1 MSIPCLLSRKKV
13 IHSLSVVRFWR
24 RAWSRRLEPCEPW
37 RELEQRRL
45 ELPVGE
51 PQQEQAIERE
61 QQPRFPRGSRPS
73 SMSGA
78 DAPRGMD
85 FPLHGTGFM
94 PVPRFAPRAKTRRP
108 AGAGRRA
115 SAERPGGAFSLGAW
129 ERRRRGGPAGRARTR
144 LAGLAL
150 RSLGEAGRPRHVRP
164 RRGRLQRDGFSNA
177 VNAEP
182 VGGVVDPGSVR
193 PHRGRLQGG
202 VAAASRRRT
211 NAAGRRVHGSRLIP
225 TPTGSRQ
232 RGAPSNH
239 PR

>member
-61 QQPRFPRGSRPS
+61 QQPRFPRGSRSS

-94 PVPRFAPRAKTRRP
+94 PVPRLAPRAKTRRP
-108 AGAGRRA
+108 AGAGRR
-115 SAERPGGAFSLGAW
+115 ERRTSRRGLFGWGVWGRGNRQNRRNRLNRIFESLDSFDWLGKWPRLREAQPPTPSAFSAPP
-129 ERRRRGGPAGRARTR
+129 RGHPPPPP
-144 LAGLAL
+144 
-150 RSLGEAGRPRHVRP
+150 RSPLHREA
-164 RRGRLQRDGFSNA
+164 N
-177 VNAEP
+177 
-182 VGGVVDPGSVR
+182 
-193 PHRGRLQGG
+193 
-202 VAAASRRRT
+202 
-211 NAAGRRVHGSRLIP
+211 
-225 TPTGSRQ
+225 
-232 RGAPSNH
+232 NH
-239 PR
+239 TQSE